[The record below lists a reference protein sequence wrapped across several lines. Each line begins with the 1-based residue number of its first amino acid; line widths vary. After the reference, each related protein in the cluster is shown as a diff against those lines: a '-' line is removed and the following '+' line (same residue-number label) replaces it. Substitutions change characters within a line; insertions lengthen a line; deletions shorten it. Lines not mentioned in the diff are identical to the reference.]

1 MSMSKFARS
10 TLHINK
16 ACSVVDKQIKN
27 NTAVRTLKGLRNISN
42 YKNVCNKWNA
52 ELVTIGV
59 AKHGRIAKHFSN
71 AGGECYEFKAETK
84 KLLQI
89 VAHSLYTD
97 KEVFIRELISN
108 SSDALEKRRFLQTA
122 STKNVDDT
130 SGDEL
135 ANIPLHIKVS
145 ADANK
150 NLFIIEDSGIGMN
163 KEEVIENLGTIAKS
177 GSLNFLNSLKERSS
191 KTDDGNNISEQS
203 GEKRTESSKPG
214 DNIIGQFGVG
224 FYSSF
229 VVSDQVEVFTR
240 SYDSNSVGY
249 HWKSDGN
256 GTFSLKE
263 VQEDLPRGTKII
275 CHLKDSCKEF
285 SNIHRVQEIV
295 EKFSSFINFPVYIVN
310 RKRDIKGS
318 KGIVKGENGESQMQE
333 KMSDEGVGEETM
345 NKMDTTFVNA
355 KELETM
361 NQEEDDSASK
371 ISSAKEEEIEELRK
385 DVYDEV
391 QINNQ
396 KPLWCKNNVTEEEH
410 EKFFKFLNKKK
421 SYDDNKSYIYK
432 LQYKTDA
439 PVSIKS
445 VFYIPEEAPSRLFQ
459 QNNEIEVSLYCKKVL
474 IKKNADGII
483 PKWLHFVK
491 GVIDCEDMPLN
502 ISREN
507 MQDTTLINKISRVVV
522 TKILKTLEKEALN
535 DEEKFRK
542 FYSNY
547 SYYLKEGVLEDSS
560 SSFYKSILMNLLR
573 FYSIQEKRIISLK
586 DYVNKFKNGQKK
598 IYYFCVNEINVA
610 LSSPY
615 MEPFK
620 KQNID
625 VLLLFEEIDEFVL
638 MNLQEFNGSK
648 FVSIDSSQNEDFDE
662 IVLNANEGEIGNAEN
677 DPKQGKKQTEKKH
690 IFTESQ
696 KSELA
701 KYFKDVLGSKC
712 SDVKFSDRLTESP
725 AVVTGFLSPTLRKV
739 MKATMKN
746 ASFQDNNMLHNLP
759 ATLELNPSHTIITS
773 IYHLKSSNQEVS
785 KLLVQQL
792 YDNACIAA
800 GILED
805 PRSLLTKLNEL
816 LALTARYAYHYEN
829 NTSNAETHVEHTTP
843 SAEETV
849 GNTEM
854 LINSKELLH
863 DTRMD
868 EQGNVAKE
876 TQSSKL

>member
-1 MSMSKFARS
+1 MSMSKLARC
-10 TLHINK
+10 TLQINK
-16 ACSVVDKQIKN
+16 TCGVVEAQTKN
-27 NTAVRTLKGLRNISN
+27 KAAVTTYRGLRKISSSSN
-42 YKNVCNKWNA
+42 SVYKKWYAQLIAKEFNSRCGG
-52 ELVTIGV
+52 LV
-59 AKHGRIAKHFSN
+59 KHFST
-71 AGGECYEFKAETK
+71 AGESYEFKAETK

-108 SSDALEKRRFLQTA
+108 SSDALEKRRFTQTA
-122 STKNVDDT
+122 SIKSVEDT
-130 SGDEL
+130 IGNET
-135 ANIPLHIKVS
+135 AEIPLHIKVS

-177 GSLNFLNSLKERSS
+177 GSQNFLNALKEKSRNATEES
-191 KTDDGNNISEQS
+191 KNVVEQS
-203 GEKRTESSKPG
+203 GERGDISKSV

-229 VVSDQVEVFTR
+229 VVSDEVEVFTR
-240 SYDSNSVGY
+240 SHDANAVGY
-249 HWKSDGN
+249 HWRSDGN
-256 GTFSLKE
+256 GSFTLRE
-263 VQEDLPRGTKII
+263 VEDLPRGTKIV
-275 CHLKDSCKEF
+275 CHLKESCKEF

-310 RKRDIKGS
+310 RKKDIKGS
-318 KGIVKGENGESQMQE
+318 SRLVKG
-333 KMSDEGVGEETM
+333 
-345 NKMDTTFVNA
+345 
-355 KELETM
+355 
-361 NQEEDDSASK
+361 DDVE
-371 ISSAKEEEIEELRK
+371 KEEGPVTQERLDKEVEKEKRMEGTAEVEEATTVADTVKEDTESLM
-385 DVYDEV
+385 DEV
-391 QINNQ
+391 LINNQ
-396 KPLWCKNNVTEEEH
+396 KPLWCKENVTEEEH
-410 EKFFKFLNKKK
+410 EKFFKFLTKKK
-421 SYDDNKSYIYK
+421 SYDDDKGYVYK
-432 LQYKTDA
+432 VLYKTDA
-439 PVSIKS
+439 PMSIKS

-459 QNNEIEVSLYCKKVL
+459 QSNEIEVSLYCKKVL
-474 IKKNADGII
+474 VKKSADNII

-507 MQDTTLINKISRVVV
+507 MQDSTLISKISRVVV
-522 TKILKTLEKEALN
+522 TKILKTLEKESTR
-535 DEEKFRK
+535 DEDKYRK
-542 FYSNY
+542 FYTNY

-560 SSFYKSILMNLLR
+560 NNFYKNILMNLLR
-573 FYSIQEKRIISLK
+573 FYSIQQRKNISLK
-586 DYVNKFKNGQKK
+586 DYVGNFKNSQKK
-598 IYYFCVNEINVA
+598 IYYFCVNELDVA

-620 KQNID
+620 KQGVD

-638 MNLQEFNGSK
+638 MNLQEFNGAK
-648 FVSIDSSQNEDFDE
+648 FVSIDSSQNEDFDQDL
-662 IVLNANEGEIGNAEN
+662 LNANKGGDGAKEGDKGDESSNQTQKNRIFN
-677 DPKQGKKQTEKKH
+677 D
-690 IFTESQ
+690 SQ

-746 ASFQDNNMLHNLP
+746 SSFQDNNMLHNLP
-759 ATLELNPSHTIITS
+759 ATLELNPSHTIVTS
-773 IYHLKSSNQEVS
+773 IFHLKNTNQEVA

-816 LALTARYAYHYEN
+816 LVLTARYAYHYEK
-829 NTSNAETHVEHTTP
+829 NADGVSGAQQDQSLSDS
-843 SAEETV
+843 SA
-849 GNTEM
+849 
-854 LINSKELLH
+854 
-863 DTRMD
+863 
-868 EQGNVAKE
+868 GNVDKAIPPTEARTAQEDEREQNSAKE
-876 TQSSKL
+876 AQASKL

>member
-1 MSMSKFARS
+1 MSLSKFARS
-10 TLHINK
+10 TLQINK
-16 ACSVVDKQIKN
+16 ACGVVEAQAKSK
-27 NTAVRTLKGLRNISN
+27 TAAASCRGLRKISSGN
-42 YKNVCNKWNA
+42 NVQNKWYA
-52 ELVTIGV
+52 QLIAKELSHRGGLV
-59 AKHGRIAKHFSN
+59 KHFST
-71 AGGECYEFKAETK
+71 AGESYEFKAETK

-108 SSDALEKRRFLQTA
+108 SSDALEKRRFTQTA
-122 STKNVDDT
+122 SIKRVDDT
-130 SGDEL
+130 TASET
-135 ANIPLHIKVS
+135 AEIPLHIKVS
-145 ADANK
+145 ADAKK

-177 GSLNFLNSLKERSS
+177 GSLNFLNALKERSS
-191 KTDDGNNISEQS
+191 SASEESKKSPEQS
-203 GEKRTESSKPG
+203 GERGEISKPG

-240 SYDSNSVGY
+240 SHDANSVGY

-256 GTFSLKE
+256 GTFTLKE
-263 VQEDLPRGTKII
+263 VEDLPRGTKIV

-285 SNIHRVQEIV
+285 ANIHRVQEIV

-310 RKRDIKGS
+310 RKKDIKGS
-318 KGIVKGENGESQMQE
+318 SRLVKGDDAAHEEASPPQAEEGLLNEAERE
-333 KMSDEGVGEETM
+333 KAMEGVADGVT
-345 NKMDTTFVNA
+345 DATA
-355 KELETM
+355 
-361 NQEEDDSASK
+361 SADAPKGDAES
-371 ISSAKEEEIEELRK
+371 LT
-385 DVYDEV
+385 DEV

-396 KPLWCKNNVTEEEH
+396 KPLWCKDHVTEEEH
-410 EKFFKFLNKKK
+410 EKFFKFLTKKK
-421 SYDDNKSYIYK
+421 SYDDDKGYVYK
-432 LQYKTDA
+432 VLYKTDA
-439 PVSIKS
+439 PMSIKS

-459 QNNEIEVSLYCKKVL
+459 QSNEIEVSLYCKKVL
-474 IKKNADGII
+474 VKKSADNII

-507 MQDTTLINKISRVVV
+507 MQDSTLISKISRVVV
-522 TKILKTLEKEALN
+522 TKILKTLEKEATN
-535 DEEKFRK
+535 DEEKYRK
-542 FYSNY
+542 FYANY

-560 SSFYKSILMNLLR
+560 NQFYKGMLMNLLR
-573 FYSIQEKRIISLK
+573 FYSIQQRKNIPLK
-586 DYVNKFKNGQKK
+586 EYVANFKKAQKK
-598 IYYFCVNEINVA
+598 IYYFCVNDLDVA

-620 KQNID
+620 KQGVD

-648 FVSIDSSQNEDFDE
+648 FVSIDSSQNEDFDPE
-662 IVLNANEGEIGNAEN
+662 LLNANRGDDGAKGGDKEEASNGGEKNRIFN
-677 DPKQGKKQTEKKH
+677 D
-690 IFTESQ
+690 SQ

-746 ASFQDNNMLHNLP
+746 ASFQDNSMLHNLP
-759 ATLELNPSHTIITS
+759 ATLELNPSHTIVTS
-773 IYHLKSSNQEVS
+773 IFHLKNTNQEVA

-816 LALTARYAYHYEN
+816 LLLTARYAYHYEK
-829 NTSNAETHVEHTTP
+829 NTEGGPALQEEQSP
-843 SAEETV
+843 SEVSQVSANGAAEE
-849 GNTEM
+849 G
-854 LINSKELLH
+854 S
-863 DTRMD
+863 
-868 EQGNVAKE
+868 AKE
-876 TQSSKL
+876 AQASKL

>member
-1 MSMSKFARS
+1 MSLSKFARS
-10 TLHINK
+10 TLQINK
-16 ACSVVDKQIKN
+16 TCGVVEAQTKN
-27 NTAVRTLKGLRNISN
+27 KAAAATCRGLRKISTGSHV
-42 YKNVCNKWNA
+42 YNKWYA
-52 ELVTIGV
+52 QL
-59 AKHGRIAKHFSN
+59 IAKELSRRGGLVRSFSSN
-71 AGGECYEFKAETK
+71 GESYEFKAETK

-108 SSDALEKRRFLQTA
+108 SSDALEKRRFTQTA
-122 STKNVDDT
+122 SIRSVDDT
-130 SGDEL
+130 V
-135 ANIPLHIKVS
+135 ANEAGEIPLHIKVS
-145 ADANK
+145 ADAKK

-177 GSLNFLNSLKERSS
+177 GSLNFLNALKERSRNATEES
-191 KTDDGNNISEQS
+191 KNSSDPS
-203 GEKRTESSKPG
+203 GEKSEISQPG

-229 VVSDQVEVFTR
+229 VVSDEVEVFTR
-240 SYDSNSVGY
+240 SHDANSVGY

-256 GTFSLKE
+256 GTFTLKE
-263 VQEDLPRGTKII
+263 VEDLPRGTKIV
-275 CHLKDSCKEF
+275 CHLKESCKEF

-310 RKRDIKGS
+310 RKKDVKGS
-318 KGIVKGENGESQMQE
+318 SRLVKGDDMQNEESSSLPQE
-333 KMSDEGVGEETM
+333 G
-345 NKMDTTFVNA
+345 
-355 KELETM
+355 LH
-361 NQEEDDSASK
+361 
-371 ISSAKEEEIEELRK
+371 K
-385 DVYDEV
+385 DVEKEKAMDGTTEVEDSTTAADTSKGETESLTDEV

-396 KPLWCKNNVTEEEH
+396 KPLWCKENVTEEEH
-410 EKFFKFLNKKK
+410 NKFFKFLTKNKN
-421 SYDDNKSYIYK
+421 YGDDKGYVYK
-432 LQYKTDA
+432 VLYKTDA
-439 PVSIKS
+439 PMSIKS

-459 QNNEIEVSLYCKKVL
+459 QSNEIEVSLYCKKVL
-474 IKKNADGII
+474 VKKNADNII

-507 MQDTTLINKISRVVV
+507 MQDSTLINKISRVVV
-522 TKILKTLEKEALN
+522 TKILKTLEKESTN
-535 DEEKFRK
+535 DEDKYRK
-542 FYSNY
+542 FYTNY

-560 SSFYKSILMNLLR
+560 NNFYKNTLMNLLR
-573 FYSIQEKRIISLK
+573 FYSIEQRKNISLK
-586 DYVNKFKNGQKK
+586 DYVANFKNSQKK
-598 IYYFCVNEINVA
+598 IYYFCVNELNVA

-620 KQNID
+620 KQGVD

-638 MNLQEFNGSK
+638 MNLQEFNGAK
-648 FVSIDSSQNEDFDE
+648 FVSIDSSQNEDFDQE
-662 IVLNANEGEIGNAEN
+662 LLNSNRADGAKAGDKDEASDEARKNGIFN
-677 DPKQGKKQTEKKH
+677 D
-690 IFTESQ
+690 SQ

-746 ASFQDNNMLHNLP
+746 SSFQDNNMLNNLP
-759 ATLELNPSHTIITS
+759 ATLELNPSHTIVTS
-773 IYHLKSSNQEVS
+773 IFHLKNTNQDVA

-816 LALTARYAYHYEN
+816 LLLTARYAYHYEK
-829 NTSNAETHVEHTTP
+829 NADGVSGVQEDPSPSEP
-843 SAEETV
+843 SA
-849 GNTEM
+849 
-854 LINSKELLH
+854 
-863 DTRMD
+863 
-868 EQGNVAKE
+868 GNVDRTIPATEASPAQADDEENSAKE
-876 TQSSKL
+876 AHASKL

>member
-1 MSMSKFARS
+1 MSLSKFARS
-10 TLHINK
+10 TLQINK
-16 ACSVVDKQIKN
+16 TCGVVEAQTKN
-27 NTAVRTLKGLRNISN
+27 KATAVTCRGLRKISSSN
-42 YKNVCNKWNA
+42 NVQNKWYA
-52 ELVTIGV
+52 QLV
-59 AKHGRIAKHFSN
+59 AKELGKRARLMKHFST
-71 AGGECYEFKAETK
+71 AGESYEFKAETK

-108 SSDALEKRRFLQTA
+108 SSDALEKRRFTQTA
-122 STKNVDDT
+122 SIKSVDDT
-130 SGDEL
+130 V
-135 ANIPLHIKVS
+135 ANEAAEIPLHIKVS

-177 GSLNFLNSLKERSS
+177 GSLNFLNALKEKSRNATEES
-191 KTDDGNNISEQS
+191 KNASDQS
-203 GEKRTESSKPG
+203 GERGGDISKPG

-229 VVSDQVEVFTR
+229 VVSDEVEVFTR
-240 SYDSNSVGY
+240 SHDDNSVGY
-249 HWKSDGN
+249 HWRSDGN
-256 GTFSLKE
+256 GTFTLKE
-263 VQEDLPRGTKII
+263 VEDLPRGTKIV
-275 CHLKDSCKEF
+275 CHLKESCKEF

-310 RKRDIKGS
+310 RKKDIKGS
-318 KGIVKGENGESQMQE
+318 SRLVKGDDLENEESPLQQEGLNKEVEKEKAMDGTADVEDATAAADAPKGET
-333 KMSDEGVGEETM
+333 EGMT
-345 NKMDTTFVNA
+345 
-355 KELETM
+355 
-361 NQEEDDSASK
+361 
-371 ISSAKEEEIEELRK
+371 
-385 DVYDEV
+385 DEV

-396 KPLWCKNNVTEEEH
+396 KPLWCKDNVTEEEH
-410 EKFFKFLNKKK
+410 QKFFKFLSKKK
-421 SYDDNKSYIYK
+421 SYDDDKGYVYK
-432 LQYKTDA
+432 VLYRTDA
-439 PVSIKS
+439 PMSIKS

-459 QNNEIEVSLYCKKVL
+459 QSNEIEVSLYCKKVL
-474 IKKNADGII
+474 VKKNADNII

-507 MQDTTLINKISRVVV
+507 MQDSTLISKISRVVV
-522 TKILKTLEKEALN
+522 TKILKTLEKESTS
-535 DEEKFRK
+535 DEEKYRK

-560 SSFYKSILMNLLR
+560 NNFYKNTLMNLLR
-573 FYSIQEKRIISLK
+573 FYSIQQRKNISLK
-586 DYVNKFKNGQKK
+586 DYVANFKNSQKK
-598 IYYFCVNEINVA
+598 IYYFCVNELDVA

-620 KQNID
+620 KQGVD

-638 MNLQEFNGSK
+638 MNLQEFNGAK
-648 FVSIDSSQNEDFDE
+648 FVSIDSSQNEDFDQE
-662 IVLNANEGEIGNAEN
+662 LLNANRGDGSKVGDKD
-677 DPKQGKKQTEKKH
+677 DPSNQGKNPP
-690 IFTESQ
+690 IFNDSQ

-746 ASFQDNNMLHNLP
+746 SSFQDNSMLHNLP
-759 ATLELNPSHTIITS
+759 ATLELNPSHTIVTS
-773 IYHLKSSNQEVS
+773 IFHLKNTNQEVA

-816 LALTARYAYHYEN
+816 LLLTARYAYHYEK
-829 NTSNAETHVEHTTP
+829 NTDGVSGVQEDQSPTDPNA
-843 SAEETV
+843 
-849 GNTEM
+849 
-854 LINSKELLH
+854 
-863 DTRMD
+863 
-868 EQGNVAKE
+868 GNVDRAIPPTEASPAQADEEENSAKE
-876 TQSSKL
+876 AQASKL